1 MKKFSVWTLI
11 KLWKKDIKK
20 IKFIKFCDFLLSKK
34 YFFLANFSYFVAFE
48 EKLIQKRVETTV
60 PAVVTFT
67 ITRKLN

>member
-20 IKFIKFCDFLLSKK
+20 IKFIKFCDFLLSNK
-34 YFFLANFSYFVAFE
+34 YFFPANFAYFVAFE